1 MKLKVFSFLCKFF
14 LCLKHYLLTMICL
27 IMLMARLCA
36 PPMKTTVLS
45 TSTELVGLDKLLP
58 SALLASTSPTITPAS
73 KTSHEA
79 WKKLNLLYASRSRTR
94 AMQLEELTLI
104 QRGSRII
111 SEDMH
116 VVKMLVDELA
126 IIDSPISNDDL
137 TLYVLNG
144 LGSDFRGIT
153 ALICARESSL
163 TFKELHNLLVGHE
176 TYLRRLEDTSKQQ
189 VITANYSN
197 RLRNNGT
204 RSQFVK
210 KPNKYNGT
218 NRIQGGN
225 LNSFLSQ
232 PSQDNHRNQNG
243 FGMSN

>member
-1 MKLKVFSFLCKFF
+1 VFEA
-14 LCLKHYLLTMICL
+14 LLIDYDVLDYVNGTFMCPAHENNSIVNFN
-27 IMLMARLCA
+27 
-36 PPMKTTVLS
+36 KTRWIRQ
-45 TSTELVGLDKLLP
+45 DKLIL
-58 SALLASTSPTITPAS
+58 SALLASTSPTITPLIAAS

-79 WKKLNLLYASRSRTR
+79 WKKLNLLHASRSRTR